1 MINARWQ
8 ARGRAQA
15 ERVARL
21 LRWTRLTPIALT
33 AIGLLLNGVAAGLLA
48 GGWLVAGG
56 LLILV
61 AGLFDLLDGAMGR
74 ITGRLTPLAR
84 FLDSTADRYS
94 EALLYAGLLYHILDG
109 ADARTGALLIHAAA
123 GGSLL
128 VSYTR
133 ARAEALGYQLQ
144 VGLLPRPERLII
156 LAAGL
161 ILGQISWTLWL
172 LALLTNVTAVQRIVH
187 LWRLAGPPPGVGPRA

>member
-8 ARGRAQA
+8 ALGRAQA

-144 VGLLPRPERLII
+144 VGLLPRPERLLI

-161 ILGQISWTLWL
+161 ILGQVSWTLWL

-187 LWRLAGPPPGVGPRA
+187 LWRLAGPPPGAGPRV